1 MKQNNRLHK
10 YLDKTIKNII
20 DHGIINC
27 LDNIGLDYFQYIN
40 INVIKDEYFDN
51 DLICISISG
60 EDGFHYNNHIDTL
73 VLRIKD
79 IENEFENIQDVYD
92 YIYKPLKEYND
103 KLTEETEE
111 SL

>member
-1 MKQNNRLHK
+1 MDNKNRLHK

-27 LDNIGLDYFQYIN
+27 LEDIGLDYFQNIN
-40 INVIKDEYFDN
+40 INIIKDEYFDD

-60 EDGFHYNNHIDTL
+60 EDGFYYENPIDTI
-73 VLRIKD
+73 VIRNTDIK
-79 IENEFENIQDVYD
+79 NEFQNIQDVCD

-103 KLTEETEE
+103 KLTDEIEET
-111 SL
+111 L